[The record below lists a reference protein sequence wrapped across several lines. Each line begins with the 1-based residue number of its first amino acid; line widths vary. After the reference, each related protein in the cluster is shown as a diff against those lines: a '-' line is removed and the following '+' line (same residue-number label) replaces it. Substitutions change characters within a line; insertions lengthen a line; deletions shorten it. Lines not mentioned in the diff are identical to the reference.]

1 MIVKSSRCHFGA
13 IFGFL
18 EPNPAALYTK
28 LRSASINPHQFRCGK
43 RAVST
48 MVNALHANR
57 MSQKSPTVRSAARME
72 NTWSA
77 SVCRLDKPTRTRF
90 CLKPPSWPRPG
101 HPEWIVGEP
110 YLAGLC
116 KGCPSYGHD
125 LDSDK
130 GIRSPVGRHTQFGAV
145 FAPLR
150 GSFPSGNNKHRDCSP
165 PLGET
170 RQFKIQTALI
180 FMLEA
185 LRYAGQDP
193 ETLDRL
199 ASR

>member
-1 MIVKSSRCHFGA
+1 MIVKSSRCHFEA

-90 CLKPPSWPRPG
+90 CLNRQAGPDLGIPSGSSANLTLPDYVR
-101 HPEWIVGEP
+101 V
-110 YLAGLC
+110 A
-116 KGCPSYGHD
+116 
-125 LDSDK
+125 
-130 GIRSPVGRHTQFGAV
+130 RHTGTTSTATKGSDLPSADILSSVQSSRR
-145 FAPLR
+145 FADHFHRETTNTVIVLPHWEKLDNLR
-150 GSFPSGNNKHRDCSP
+150 
-165 PLGET
+165 
-170 RQFKIQTALI
+170 FKL
-180 FMLEA
+180 L
-185 LRYAGQDP
+185 
-193 ETLDRL
+193 
-199 ASR
+199 